1 MGARLDEALVRASP
15 SERAAPLP
23 GDELVPDAV
32 VVMDRAFTLPAPP
45 ADVWPWFVQL
55 GRRRGGWYLPGW
67 LERVVPPRGRALRH
81 LEPALL
87 GLAVGDVIPDWGGR
101 DATFT
106 VAQLE
111 PGSHLVHSSRRGAI
125 RLSWCIALR
134 PVGGPPGGGTRVH
147 LRLRLGGVRR
157 PWVGEVGGGALD
169 LLTVA
174 GLAAGLRERLV
185 GGSRSPVTGGGSPVT
200 GGGSSGTGGG
210 STGTRGGSTGGDVGG
225 RA

>member
-1 MGARLDEALVRASP
+1 MGGRLDEVLVRP
-15 SERAAPLP
+15 RRGERSMPLP
-23 GDELVPDAV
+23 GDELVPDAA
-32 VVMDRAFTLPAPP
+32 VVMDRGFTLPAPP

-67 LERVVPPRGRALRH
+67 LERVVPPRRRALRH
-81 LEPALL
+81 LDPALL
-87 GLAVGDVIPDWGGR
+87 GLAVGDVIPDWGGH

-106 VAQLE
+106 VAELA
-111 PGSHLVHSSRRGAI
+111 PGSHLVHTSRRGAV

-134 PVGGPPGGGTRVH
+134 PTDAPLAPGTRVH

-174 GLAAGLRERLV
+174 GLAAGLRERLLA
-185 GGSRSPVTGGGSPVT
+185 
-200 GGGSSGTGGG
+200 GGG
-210 STGTRGGSTGGDVGG
+210 STGGAVGG

>member
-1 MGARLDEALVRASP
+1 MGARLDEVLVRP
-15 SERAAPLP
+15 RHDERAAPLP
-23 GDELVPDAV
+23 GDQLVPDAV
-32 VVMDRAFTLPAPP
+32 VVRDRAFTLPAPP

-67 LERVVPPRGRALRH
+67 FERVVPQGRRALRH
-81 LEPALL
+81 LDPAYL

-106 VAQLE
+106 VAELA
-111 PGSHLVHSSRRGAI
+111 PGSHLVHTSRRGAI

-134 PVGGPPGGGTRVH
+134 PTGGHGQADTRVH

-174 GLAAGLRERLV
+174 GLAAGLRERLLA
-185 GGSRSPVTGGGSPVT
+185 
-200 GGGSSGTGGG
+200 GGG
-210 STGTRGGSTGGDVGG
+210 STGSGVGG

>member
-1 MGARLDEALVRASP
+1 MGARLDEALVRASR
-15 SERAAPLP
+15 SERAAALP

-67 LERVVPPRGRALRH
+67 LERVLPPRGRALRH
-81 LEPALL
+81 LDPALL
-87 GLAVGDVIPDWGGR
+87 GLALGDVIPDWGGR

-106 VAQLE
+106 VAQLV
-111 PGSHLVHSSRRGAI
+111 PGSHLVHTSRRGTI

-134 PVGGPPGGGTRVH
+134 AADAAAGTGTRVH

-174 GLAAGLRERLV
+174 GLAAGLRERLA
-185 GGSRSPVTGGGSPVT
+185 GGSRSP
-200 GGGSSGTGGG
+200 GTGGG
-210 STGTRGGSTGGDVGG
+210 STGTRGGSAGGDVGG

>member
-1 MGARLDEALVRASP
+1 MGRRLDEVLVRP
-15 SERAAPLP
+15 RRDERAARLP

-32 VVMDRAFTLPAPP
+32 VVMDRAFSLPPPP

-67 LERVVPPRGRALRH
+67 FERVVPPRRRALRH
-81 LEPALL
+81 LDPALL

-106 VAQLE
+106 VAELV
-111 PGSHLVHSSRRGAI
+111 PGSHLVHTSRRGAI

-134 PVGGPPGGGTRVH
+134 PADAAPGTGTRVH

-174 GLAAGLRERLV
+174 GLAAGLRERV
-185 GGSRSPVTGGGSPVT
+185 RAGGGSP
-200 GGGSSGTGGG
+200 GGG
-210 STGTRGGSTGGDVGG
+210 VGG